1 MAKSS
6 RLPFCSVII
15 LNYNGKKF
23 LKDCFIA
30 LKGVDYPKDR
40 MEVIMVDN
48 GSTDDSIR
56 YVKRSFPWVKT
67 LKLDQNYGFSKGNNS
82 GLDVA
87 KGDYIIFLNNDT
99 AVEKDW
105 LMELVKVAKS
115 DKSIGICGSKI
126 KNFSG
131 KKLKTIAG
139 EGYLSMLGVPKF
151 VIGTEHAKSC
161 FYVSGCSL
169 LIKKP
174 VLRKLEY
181 CFDERYFAYFEDIDL
196 CWRARLKGYK
206 VVYVPTSVVN
216 HKKAM
221 TATMIGSIVDY
232 YHYRNKIWTFKKN
245 LRTPLM
251 QMFLPFVAASTV
263 FMVTYWQ
270 MKGKWK
276 YGIDV
281 LKHVFSKIEK
291 SPGLDK
297 VSLNDQ
303 LKLFYI
309 YS

>member
-206 VVYVPTSVVN
+206 VVYVPTSVV
-216 HKKAM
+216 
-221 TATMIGSIVDY
+221 
-232 YHYRNKIWTFKKN
+232 KN